1 MESLT
6 PLNGVPSFG
15 SARSRIPL
23 RSNASKMRKFAMGCT
38 SLALCAAGLIEWF
51 GHASPLAAADEGNTQ
66 IEALIQEKQIAIA
79 EKIIVGKLMADPRN
93 TELITLLAEVRFDQ
107 RRYKEA
113 IQLVDDADAVAGPT
127 AKGRTLRGL
136 VAVAQSRLDLAEPRF
151 QEAIRLD
158 PNYPFAHY
166 YLGRL
171 LYTRNHFNESI
182 QESSAAIALAP
193 NLVRAYENMG
203 LCYEAKQQIDEAKK
217 WYLEAIR
224 RGALGGRQTEW
235 PPLDLATMLIRNDR
249 VEEARPYL
257 LDALKL
263 NPNNSK
269 SHLQMAIVLEKT
281 GDLAGALQELQRTV
295 NLDPTK
301 ADAHYRAARIY
312 QRLGKKDLA
321 DREFALFQRI
331 SQTQRRPN

>member
-1 MESLT
+1 
-6 PLNGVPSFG
+6 
-15 SARSRIPL
+15 
-23 RSNASKMRKFAMGCT
+23 MRKFGMGRT
-38 SLALCAAGLIEWF
+38 SLALCAAAFILWSGYGCL
-51 GHASPLAAADEGNTQ
+51 LAAPDEGITQ
-66 IEALIQEKQIAIA
+66 IEGLIQDKQIATA
-79 EKIIVGKLMADPRN
+79 EKIVVGKLVADPRN

-127 AKGRTLRGL
+127 AKGATLRGL

-158 PNYPFAHY
+158 PNYAFAHY

-182 QESSAAIALAP
+182 QESNAAIALAP
-193 NLVRAYENMG
+193 NLVRAYENLG

-217 WYLEAIR
+217 WYLEAVQ
-224 RGALGGRQTEW
+224 RGASGGRQTEW
-235 PPLDLATMLIRNDR
+235 PSLDLATMLIRNGR

-301 ADAHYRAARIY
+301 ADAHYRVARIY

-321 DREFALFQRI
+321 DKEFAQFQRI
-331 SQTQRRPN
+331 SEAQPRAITITEVSHWFDQ

>member
-1 MESLT
+1 
-6 PLNGVPSFG
+6 
-15 SARSRIPL
+15 
-23 RSNASKMRKFAMGCT
+23 MRKFAMGRT
-38 SLALCAAGLIEWF
+38 SLALCAAAFILWSGYACL
-51 GHASPLAAADEGNTQ
+51 LAAPDEGITQ
-66 IEALIQEKQIAIA
+66 IEGLIQDKQIATA
-79 EKIIVGKLMADPRN
+79 EKMIVGKLVADPRN

-113 IQLVDDADAVAGPT
+113 MQLVDDADAVAGPT
-127 AKGRTLRGL
+127 AKGTTLRGL

-158 PNYPFAHY
+158 PNYAFAHY
-166 YLGRL
+166 YLSRL

-182 QESSAAIALAP
+182 QESNAAIALAP
-193 NLVRAYENMG
+193 NLVRAYENLG

-217 WYLEAIR
+217 WYLEAVQ
-224 RGALGGRQTEW
+224 RGASGGRQTEW
-235 PPLDLATMLIRNDR
+235 PSLDLATMLIRNGR

-295 NLDPTK
+295 NLDPTQ
-301 ADAHYRAARIY
+301 ADAHYRVARIY
-312 QRLGKKDLA
+312 QKLGKKDLA
-321 DREFALFQRI
+321 DKEFAQFQRI
-331 SQTQRRPN
+331 SEAQRRPIIEQAPGELLGHAGENHE

>member
-1 MESLT
+1 
-6 PLNGVPSFG
+6 
-15 SARSRIPL
+15 
-23 RSNASKMRKFAMGCT
+23 MRKFTTGRT
-38 SLALCAAGLIEWF
+38 SLALCAAGFIMWTGYACL
-51 GHASPLAAADEGNTQ
+51 LAAVDEGTTQ
-66 IEALIQEKQIAIA
+66 IEALIQDKQIATA
-79 EKIIVGKLMADPRN
+79 EKMIVGKLVADPRN

-127 AKGRTLRGL
+127 AKGATLRGL
-136 VAVAQSRLDLAEPRF
+136 VAVTQSRLDLAEPLF

-158 PNYPFAHY
+158 PNYAFAHY
-166 YLGRL
+166 YLSRL

-182 QESSAAIALAP
+182 QESNTAIALAP
-193 NLVRAYENMG
+193 NLVRAYENLG
-203 LCYEAKQQIDEAKK
+203 LCYEAKQQIEEAKK
-217 WYLEAIR
+217 WYLEAIQR
-224 RGALGGRQTEW
+224 EASGARQTEW
-235 PPLDLATMLIRNDR
+235 PSLDLATMLIRRDQ

-257 LDALKL
+257 FIALRL
-263 NPNNSK
+263 NPSNSK

-295 NLDPTK
+295 KLDPTK

-321 DREFALFQRI
+321 DQEFAQFQRI
-331 SQTQRRPN
+331 SEAPRRPK